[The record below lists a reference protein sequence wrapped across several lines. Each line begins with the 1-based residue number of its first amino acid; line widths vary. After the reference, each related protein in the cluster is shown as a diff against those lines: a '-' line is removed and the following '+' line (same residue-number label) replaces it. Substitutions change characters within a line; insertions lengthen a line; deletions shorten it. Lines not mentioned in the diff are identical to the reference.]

1 MNERDGGGVA
11 VDMVVYND
19 LRHDA
24 RVFKEA
30 TSLIAAGYDVRVIGM
45 ETPHTPQLTG
55 WEEVTVKRIPVG
67 TSDSLRIRYAFFWRR
82 AFSALM
88 ERRARI
94 IHSHDLDT
102 LFPAWLVASLTRA
115 RLVHDAHELWVELPS
130 LVGRPVVRTAWQG
143 FAKTL
148 IPRSDAVITVGEGI
162 AEELRNRYGVGAVV
176 LRNLPKEIGP
186 VEPVPIRELTGCPPS
201 RLLVLYQGG
210 FLPGLGIERAI
221 DAMTF
226 LPDAHLVLIGA
237 GPLRESMERRAAA
250 SPARERISF
259 LHAVPFKDLPPYTA
273 ACDVGL
279 FLGESAGLNLQLA
292 LPNKLFEYIAAGIP
306 VVATGWPE
314 IRRVVQEYGVGVLVE
329 PGCDLEAVAN
339 AIRTAASDRER
350 LSAHCVRAARELTW
364 ERESAR
370 LLEVYARLSA
380 RNFSPENRNDG

>member
-1 MNERDGGGVA
+1 MNARNGGGIA

-30 TSLIAAGYDVRVIGM
+30 TSLIAAGYNVRIIGM
-45 ETPHTPQLTG
+45 ETPSTPPLTG

-67 TSDSLRIRYAFFWRR
+67 TSDSLRIRYACFWRR

-102 LFPAWLVASLTRA
+102 LFPAWLAASLTRA
-115 RLVHDAHELWVELPS
+115 QLVHDAHELWVELPS
-130 LVGRPVVRTAWQG
+130 LVGRPVVRAAWQG

-148 IPRSDAVITVGEGI
+148 IPRSDAVITVCEGI
-162 AEELRNRYGVGAVV
+162 ADELRARYGVGAVV

-186 VEPVPIRELTGCPPS
+186 VEPAPIREMTGCPPS
-201 RLLVLYQGG
+201 RVLVLYQGG

-221 DAMTF
+221 DTMTL

-237 GPLRESMERRAAA
+237 GPLRKDMEHRAAA
-250 SPARERISF
+250 SPARDRISF
-259 LHAVPFKDLPPYTA
+259 LDAVPFKDLPPYTA
-273 ACDVGL
+273 ACDIGL
-279 FLGESAGLNLQLA
+279 FLGESAGMNLQLA
-292 LPNKLFEYIAAGIP
+292 LPNKLFEYIAAGVP

-314 IRRVVQEYGVGVLVE
+314 IRRVVREYDVGVVVD
-329 PGCDLEAVAN
+329 PGCNLEAVAN
-339 AIRTAASDRER
+339 AIRRAVSDGKR
-350 LSAHCVRAARELTW
+350 LSANCVKAARELTW
-364 ERESAR
+364 ERESDR
-370 LLEVYARLSA
+370 LLEVYAKLSA
-380 RNFSPENRNDG
+380 RNSSPENRNDG

>member
-1 MNERDGGGVA
+1 MNARNGGGIA

-45 ETPHTPQLTG
+45 ETPRTAPLIG
-55 WEEVTVKRIPVG
+55 WEEVPFERLPVG
-67 TSDSLRIRYAFFWRR
+67 TSDSLRIRYACFWRR
-82 AFSALM
+82 AFGALM
-88 ERRARI
+88 KRRARI
-94 IHSHDLDT
+94 IHAHDLDT
-102 LFPAWLVASLTRA
+102 LFPAWLAASLTRA
-115 RLVHDAHELWVELPS
+115 LLVHDAHELWVELPS
-130 LVGRPVVRTAWQG
+130 LVGRPVVRAAWQG

-148 IPRSDAVITVGEGI
+148 IPRCDAVITVCEGI
-162 AEELRNRYGVGAVV
+162 AEELRSRYGASAVV
-176 LRNLPKEIGP
+176 LRNLPKKIGP
-186 VEPVPIRELTGCPPS
+186 VEPAPIREMTGCPLS
-201 RLLVLYQGG
+201 RVLVLYQGG

-237 GPLRESMERRAAA
+237 GPLRETMERRAAA

-259 LHAVPFKDLPPYTA
+259 LDAVPFRDLPPYTA

-292 LPNKLFEYIAAGIP
+292 LPNKLFEYIAAGVP

-314 IRRVVQEYGVGVLVE
+314 IRRVVREYDVGVLVE

-339 AIRTAASDRER
+339 AIRTAASHRER
-350 LSAHCVRAARELTW
+350 LSANCVKAARELTW
-364 ERESAR
+364 ERESGR

-380 RNFSPENRNDG
+380 RNSSPENTNDG